1 MKRRAVKLFLI
12 AFCALA
18 TISCN
23 KQKDAAKKQ
32 TSGIIS
38 GKITVI
44 SREEGSGTR
53 SAFTELFEILDQN
66 KNDIMTLDA
75 EITNNTAVM
84 LSSIKSNKRSIG
96 YVSMSSLNS
105 EVKAIEING
114 VEANIE
120 NAVNDTYPISRP
132 FIIVTRNQISEL
144 AQDFIKFIM
153 SVNGQEV
160 VQKNGYIS
168 LYESEVFVSSYVSGK
183 IVVVGSSSVSPLM
196 EKLKEAYSA
205 INENA
210 KIEIQQTDSS
220 AGIKA
225 VENAI
230 CDIGM
235 SSRALKDS
243 EKNKGFQIQIIAKDG
258 IAVIV
263 NNENSINNLSKEQVK
278 SIFKGEI
285 SKWDE
290 LK

>member
-1 MKRRAVKLFLI
+1 MKRRMAKLFV
-12 AFCALA
+12 AAVCMLA
-18 TISCN
+18 AVSCQ
-23 KQKDAAKKQ
+23 KKKDAAE
-32 TSGIIS
+32 SGIS

-53 SAFTELFEILDQN
+53 SAFIELFGVHDQD
-66 KNDIMTLDA
+66 KKDITTLDA

-84 LSSIKSNKRSIG
+84 LGSVKSNKRAVG
-96 YVSMSSLNS
+96 YVSMSSVNS
-105 EVKAIEING
+105 DVKALKING
-114 VEANIE
+114 VEANTE
-120 NAVNDTYPISRP
+120 NVVNDSYPISRP
-132 FIIVTRNQISEL
+132 FIIATKGEISES
-144 AQDFIKFIM
+144 AQDFINFIM
-153 SVNGQEV
+153 SGAGQEV

-168 LYESEVFVSSYVSGK
+168 LGEGGVFVSSYASGK
-183 IVVVGSSSVSPLM
+183 VVVAGSSSVSPLM
-196 EKLKEAYSA
+196 EKLKEAYMA

-243 EKNKGFQIQIIAKDG
+243 EKEKGLNTLTIAKDG
-258 IAVIV
+258 ISVIV
-263 NNENSINNLSKEQVK
+263 NNENSIGDLSKEQVR
-278 SIFKGEI
+278 SIFVGEVT
-285 SKWDE
+285 KWDG